1 MQNRILSEKKY
12 VTLQTSILY
21 RKVENEQG
29 IQMIGQFIINGVVTG
44 ILYSLLAIGFALVYN
59 TTRIFH
65 IAAAGIYVFAAY
77 MFWFFAVRMG
87 LSVVTASL
95 AAIVLTMLLSLLSEF
110 LVYGPLKNKKASLN
124 VIMIASIGLMTVII
138 NTIAMFFGNE
148 TKVIDNVILQP
159 FTFGTII
166 ITTPQMYQVVVGII
180 AIIIFMVILKW
191 TNWGL
196 RLKALS
202 TDETLFETL
211 GYSTYRTRIVVFL
224 ASGLF
229 IALASCLT
237 VYDIGLDPH
246 MGMNVLINAMVAMI
260 IGGVGRFSTCVLG
273 GLTLGVLQSLTVYQ
287 FASNWQNA
295 VTFLVLLILLF
306 LRPQG
311 IAGYK
316 QRTV

>member
-1 MQNRILSEKKY
+1 
-12 VTLQTSILY
+12 
-21 RKVENEQG
+21 
-29 IQMIGQFIINGVVTG
+29 MIWQFLINGFITG
-44 ILYSLLAIGFALVYN
+44 ILYSLLAVGFALVYN

-77 MFWFFAVRMG
+77 MFWLFVAKAG
-87 LSVVTASL
+87 LPVVLASL
-95 AAIVLTMLLSLLSEF
+95 VALGMTMLLSLLSEVC
-110 LVYGPLKNKKASLN
+110 VYRPLKKRNASLN
-124 VIMIASIGLMTVII
+124 VSMIASIGLMTVII

-148 TKVIDNVILQP
+148 TKVVENTILKP
-159 FTFGTII
+159 FTFGNIVV
-166 ITTPQMYQVVVGII
+166 TTPQMYQAMIGLVALTV
-180 AIIIFMVILKW
+180 FLLVIQY

-196 RLKALS
+196 RLRALS
-202 TDETLFETL
+202 ADETLFETL
-211 GYSTYRTRIVVFL
+211 GYDTKATRIIVFL
-224 ASGLF
+224 VSGAF

-237 VYDIGLDPH
+237 VYDVGLDPN
-246 MGMNVLINAMVAMI
+246 MGMSILINGIVAMI
-260 IGGVGRFSTCVLG
+260 LGGVGKFSTCILG
-273 GLTLGVLQSLTVYQ
+273 GLALGILQSLTVYQ

>member
-1 MQNRILSEKKY
+1 MFW
-12 VTLQTSILY
+12 
-21 RKVENEQG
+21 
-29 IQMIGQFIINGVVTG
+29 QFIINGLITG

-77 MFWFFAVRMG
+77 MFWFFVAKAG
-87 LSVVTASL
+87 LPIIPASL
-95 AAIVLTMLLSLLSEF
+95 VAIALTMVLSLLSEL
-110 LVYGPLKNKKASLN
+110 LVYRPLKNKKASLN
-124 VIMIASIGLMTVII
+124 VAMIASIGAMTVII
-138 NTIAMFFGNE
+138 NTIAMCFGNE
-148 TKVIDNVILQP
+148 TKVIENAILQP
-159 FTFGTII
+159 LTLGDII
-166 ITTPQMYQVVVGII
+166 ITTQQKYQAVIGIV
-180 AIIIFMVILKW
+180 AITVFMAILKW

-202 TDETLFETL
+202 ADETLFETL
-211 GYSTYRTRIVVFL
+211 GYDTKATRVMVFL
-224 ASGLF
+224 ASGAF

-237 VYDIGLDPH
+237 VYDVGLDPN
-246 MGMNVLINAMVAMI
+246 MGMSVLISAIVAMI
-260 IGGVGRFSTCVLG
+260 IGGVGKFCTCILG